1 MYLLETLLYNIR
13 DSFYI
18 LFGYQLTL
26 FSYLLRWSKIFDR
39 HFLLKCHLNVDHH
52 LNIDTVIYY
61 LDLNLVYILDNFRF
75 IASCQPPIKQEHK
88 ATVMSSNRELR
99 DVSVC

>member
-13 DSFYI
+13 GSFYI
-18 LFGYQLTL
+18 LFGSQLTL

-39 HFLLKCHLNVDHH
+39 HLLLKCH

-88 ATVMSSNRELR
+88 VTVMSSNRELR